1 MNTCNDCE
9 DPMSG
14 ATFFLDR
21 RWLGGYGWIRKTT
34 QHVSWA
40 AMALVVAGS
49 AVAAEFDGYVVS
61 DQPEEVSVLSS
72 TQDQGTPAMPIA
84 EETSLHGAGSTL
96 DGVIIDD
103 ESCRSCIAGDCTC
116 GAGHAGHHGRS
127 CRGAWGAGGIVNRIL
142 GEACPRWTAQADVLM
157 LWQGNVPSRP
167 LFYDTG
173 TDLSV
178 LDVNQMYAPVS
189 VGPRVGLMLHLD
201 QTYAIEANYFEVQGF
216 NGSRTLPL
224 NAPYGMSNLAGYTF
238 DDVDTAQ
245 VLSSAGIN
253 SFELNWRRWN
263 CRNITWLAGFRWVQ
277 WNETLGI
284 QDDFNDG
291 TVTGVDD
298 IGIQTENDLYGAQVG
313 MDAMLLNIKQVV
325 RFNGVA
331 KAGVYGNQQARAT
344 AAFGGDR
351 MTSEI
356 ISVASNPVAFFG
368 EIGVNGSVRLS
379 DHWSW
384 RAGYNFFWLSG
395 VATAAKQLNT
405 IDTTGTN
412 PSKIDTTGS
421 VLLSGVN
428 TGFEFIW

>member
-1 MNTCNDCE
+1 MTEKTIRTRNW
-9 DPMSG
+9 
-14 ATFFLDR
+14 R
-21 RWLGGYGWIRKTT
+21 RGVESWIRSTAT
-34 QHVSWA
+34 NASWA
-40 AMALVVAGS
+40 AIFLAWTTGVI
-49 AVAAEFDGYVVS
+49 AAEFDGYVVS
-61 DQPEEVSVLSS
+61 DQPEEISVLSPS
-72 TQDQGTPAMPIA
+72 QGLGSPPMPPVGEEAPADGAPGHDDTVIQQDGDYTSCVVGECTA
-84 EETSLHGAGSTL
+84 EGCREGHR
-96 DGVIIDD
+96 
-103 ESCRSCIAGDCTC
+103 CRSCRRGWGD
-116 GAGHAGHHGRS
+116 
-127 CRGAWGAGGIVNRIL
+127 GIVNRIL

-173 TDLSV
+173 TDLPV
-178 LDVNQMYAPVS
+178 LDVNQIYGPVS

-201 QTYAIEANYFEVQGF
+201 QVYAIEANYFEVQGF
-216 NGSRTLPL
+216 NGSRTLPV
-224 NAPYGMSNLAGYTF
+224 NAPYGMEDLAGYTF
-238 DDVDTAQ
+238 NDVDAAQ
-245 VLSSAGIN
+245 VLTSAGIN

-291 TVTGVDD
+291 VMTGVDT

-313 MDAMLLNIKQVV
+313 MDAMLLNLHQVV

-331 KAGVYGNQQARAT
+331 KAGVYGNQQAQAT
-344 AAFGGDR
+344 ASFGGDR
-351 MTSEI
+351 MTPET

-368 EIGVNGSVRLS
+368 EIGINGSVRLN

-395 VATAAKQLNT
+395 VATAANQLNT
-405 IDTTGTN
+405 IDTTGTK
-412 PSKIDTTGS
+412 PSTIDTTGS
-421 VLLSGVN
+421 VLLTGVN

>member
-1 MNTCNDCE
+1 
-9 DPMSG
+9 MSG
-14 ATFFLDR
+14 ATFCLA
-21 RWLGGYGWIRKTT
+21 RWWCGSEGWIRTT
-34 QHVSWA
+34 NRHVLWA
-40 AMALVVAGS
+40 AIVLVSAGF
-49 AVAAEFDGYVVS
+49 VTAADFDGYVVS
-61 DQPEEVSVLSS
+61 DQAEEISVLSS
-72 TQDQGTPAMPIA
+72 RQDQDAPDMPIV
-84 EETSLHGAGSTL
+84 EGSSLPGAGSTH
-96 DGVIIDD
+96 DGLMINDP
-103 ESCRSCIAGDCTC
+103 SCTSCMGGDCTC
-116 GAGHAGHHGRS
+116 GADQTGHHGRS
-127 CRGAWGAGGIVNRIL
+127 CRRGWGAGGIINSIL

-167 LFYDTG
+167 LFFDTG
-173 TDLSV
+173 TDLTV

-189 VGPRVGLMLHLD
+189 VGPRVALLLHLD
-201 QTYAIEANYFEVQGF
+201 QTYAIEANYFQVQGF
-216 NGSRTLPL
+216 NGGRSLPVD
-224 NAPYGMSNLAGYTF
+224 APYGMSDLAGYTF
-238 DDVDTAQ
+238 NDVDSAEALT
-245 VLSSAGIN
+245 SAGIS

-284 QDDFNDG
+284 QDEFNDG
-291 TVTGVDD
+291 TTTGVDT
-298 IGIQTENDLYGAQVG
+298 IGIQTGNDLYGAQVG
-313 MDAMLLNIKQVV
+313 MDAMLLNLKQVV

-331 KAGVYGNQQARAT
+331 KAGVYGNQQAQAT

-351 MTSEI
+351 MTPEI

-368 EIGVNGSVRLS
+368 EIGINGSVRLS

-405 IDTTGTN
+405 IDTTGTT